1 MRLLCAR
8 CRTERV
14 DTALASF
21 FLCDNCAIA
30 LAERAFNGAG
40 PSFWDFGVA
49 SYCALCNAQKDLK
62 LAQWFLCPY
71 CERMVNSYRLGR
83 VSQDHALAEW
93 HRVVEPVASQI
104 GIEPIDPV
112 VLSPYVRPPRRR
124 ELAVT
129 LDYRM
134 IESGVQVAWIELKTG
149 QRSIAEFATFQLD
162 HSDCDD
168 LLNVVRTTNLPAYVF
183 HGQLDREYYPPGD
196 RSVPRGLWWTDIFTM
211 SEAYQR
217 SERRRRNGGK
227 MAAHFGPG
235 CFRAIDSLGEALRDG
250 HHRTLLARLRND
262 GPPPLYRS

>member
-8 CRTERV
+8 CRIERV

-21 FLCDNCAIA
+21 FLCDDCASA

-49 SYCALCNAQKDLK
+49 SYCALCNQRKDLR

-83 VSQDHALAEW
+83 VSQDYALAEW
-93 HRVVEPVASQI
+93 HRAVAPLAPQISIEPV
-104 GIEPIDPV
+104 DPV
-112 VLSPYVRPPRRR
+112 VLSPYERPRRRR
-124 ELAVT
+124 ELATT

-134 IESGVQVAWIELKTG
+134 IERGDQMAWIELKTG
-149 QRSIAEFATFQLD
+149 QRSIEEFATFQLD

-168 LLNVVRTTNLPAYVF
+168 IFNVVRTSNLPAYVL
-183 HGQLDREYYPPGD
+183 HGQLDREYYPPSD
-196 RSVPRGLWWTDIFTM
+196 RSVPRGLWWTDMFTM
-211 SEAYQR
+211 SEAYR
-217 SERRRRNGGK
+217 GSERRRRNGGK

-235 CFRAIDSLGEALRDG
+235 CFRGIEELGEALRNG
-250 HHRTLLARLRND
+250 HHRTLRERLARD
-262 GPPPLYRS
+262 GPPLLYRP